1 MGEGTEAAGKPKRR
15 LGLGVALLV
24 SAGVAICSLI
34 LLAAIIG
41 IANGHW
47 SALFSDSGILTD
59 LVIPSVIF
67 LVVLAVTW
75 RKGGWLRVRETYGLK
90 AGYLDVRYRHYEDA
104 IRSESWTRT
113 KASQAAAADPG
124 SAKSEKLAKGAQD
137 ASADLRQR
145 RQQLRDLKQDLCAA
159 FPDDAGLAKRLD
171 AEFPVPDEPSTAE
184 APKTVPEAPKTVPEV
199 ANAAPEVS
207 QAPPQAP

>member
-1 MGEGTEAAGKPKRR
+1 MREAARMSEGTEPAGKPKRR

-24 SAGVAICSLI
+24 AAGVAICSLI
-34 LLAAIIG
+34 LLAVIIG

-59 LVIPSVIF
+59 LVIPSVVF

-75 RKGGWLRVRETYGLK
+75 RKGGWLRVREAYGLK

-104 IRSESWTRT
+104 IRSESWART
-113 KASQAAAADPG
+113 KASRAEAADPG
-124 SAKSEKLAKGAQD
+124 SAKSEKLAESARE
-137 ASADLRQR
+137 ATADLRQR
-145 RQQLRDLKQDLCAA
+145 RQQLRDLKQDLCDA

-171 AEFPVPDEPSTAE
+171 AEFPVPDEPSM
-184 APKTVPEAPKTVPEV
+184 
-199 ANAAPEVS
+199 PEVS
-207 QAPPQAP
+207 QAAPEAPKALS

>member
-1 MGEGTEAAGKPKRR
+1 MQEAAGMSEGAEAARKPKRR

-24 SAGVAICSLI
+24 SASVAICSLI
-34 LLAAIIG
+34 LLAVIIG
-41 IANGHW
+41 IANGRW

-75 RKGGWLRVRETYGLK
+75 RKGGWLRIRETYGLK

-104 IRSESWTRT
+104 VRSESWAQT
-113 KASQAAAADPG
+113 KASRAEAADPG
-124 SAKSEKLAKGAQD
+124 SAKSEKLAKGARD
-137 ASADLRQR
+137 ATADLRQR
-145 RQQLRDLKQDLCAA
+145 RQELRDLKQDLCDA

-171 AEFPVPDEPSTAE
+171 AEFPVPDEPSTPE
-184 APKTVPEAPKTVPEV
+184 APKAVPEAP
-199 ANAAPEVS
+199 
-207 QAPPQAP
+207 QALS